1 MKVYQKFSLFSAL
14 ITAII
19 IFYISSLKFASSTRI
34 FSWESVAYHFFIF
47 FFISFFL
54 CFSVKFDRK
63 ELFFAILVSIIYA
76 GLDELHQYFVPGRCS
91 DFFDLG
97 IDILGILA
105 GFVFYLILLSIA
117 CKLSNYKSN

>member
-76 GLDELHQYFVPGRCS
+76 GLDELHQYFVPGRFCDIF
-91 DFFDLG
+91 DFFTNLS
-97 IDILGILA
+97 GILF